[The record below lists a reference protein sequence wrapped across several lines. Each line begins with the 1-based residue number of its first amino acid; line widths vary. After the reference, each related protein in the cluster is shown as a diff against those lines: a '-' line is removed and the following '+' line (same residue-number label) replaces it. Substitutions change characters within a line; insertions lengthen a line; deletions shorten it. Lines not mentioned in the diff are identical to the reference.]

1 MVKASHPTL
10 CWQVLFLAGFQ
21 QGNCSRDRKGRF
33 MHVVG
38 NALRGVFV
46 VAERK
51 TCVCEASKH
60 PQTAKNLIQ

>member
-1 MVKASHPTL
+1 MLKASHPTL

-21 QGNCSRDRKGRF
+21 QGNCSRDRKGRS

-46 VAERK
+46 VAK
-51 TCVCEASKH
+51 
-60 PQTAKNLIQ
+60 PQTAKELIS